1 MRSRSAAA
9 LLKGQGF
16 EKTYSIKG
24 GIDAWNG
31 LRAAGPYDTGIFSIE
46 GSRTTEELVFLAW
59 SLEEGARVFYKA
71 ARACCEEEQSKK
83 IFDRLVKDEEKHKA
97 VLAETYLRL
106 AGEAAGR
113 REFGEES
120 IYGLMEGGVSVA
132 EALTWLKQK
141 SSSAQDVLE
150 FSMQLETNSLDL
162 YMKVLR
168 EAEDEKTR
176 EVFRILI
183 DEEKQHLSALGNL
196 FNSMYNV
203 S

>member
-1 MRSRSAAA
+1 
-9 LLKGQGF
+9 
-16 EKTYSIKG
+16 
-24 GIDAWNG
+24 
-31 LRAAGPYDTGIFSIE
+31 
-46 GSRTTEELVFLAW
+46 
-59 SLEEGARVFYKA
+59 
-71 ARACCEEEQSKK
+71 
-83 IFDRLVKDEEKHKA
+83 
-97 VLAETYLRL
+97 
-106 AGEAAGR
+106 
-113 REFGEES
+113 
-120 IYGLMEGGVSVA
+120 MEGGVSVA